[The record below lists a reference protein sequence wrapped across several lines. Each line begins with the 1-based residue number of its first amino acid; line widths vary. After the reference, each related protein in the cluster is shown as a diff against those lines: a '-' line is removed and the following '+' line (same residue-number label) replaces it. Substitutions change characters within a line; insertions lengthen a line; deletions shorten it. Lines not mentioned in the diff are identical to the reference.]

1 MFMKPIRTWRKNRVG
16 QARGHKPKVWLAEA
30 VPGGTLTSEQIDLLR
45 RGLEELAD
53 LRLLAESTM
62 ESNQKRAYAYLRW
75 CKGNHLKAVPCSA
88 DQAEN
93 YLRHLLEAK
102 NLRSSDYLRSILSSA
117 IVWLHRLIG
126 DEDFVIPKRCFRLI
140 RAGLKLGELHHPE
153 PSDPITAKVLTD
165 LTRKLNINDRNE
177 AVVLLGVMIGYDTAL
192 RCSEML
198 SLRKEDMTLHD
209 DGSATVFVRKTKTD
223 QTMRGAVKNLSRT
236 TVSFMI
242 RFYALHGGQDSAY
255 LVPKLSQ
262 RGTPYVT
269 NQWSR
274 LLRAALDKYGYSN
287 ISTHGMRVGWAHDAF
302 NNGVDAVRACQYVGW
317 VGLDRFAY
325 YNRNNIA
332 LDVGRSLAGAVG
344 R

>member
-1 MFMKPIRTWRKNRVG
+1 MLKQIRTWKKHRVG
-16 QARGHKPKVWLAEA
+16 QARGHKPKLWLAEA
-30 VPGGTLTSEQIDLLR
+30 VPGGVLSKEQVEMLR
-45 RGLEELAD
+45 DSICEIAE
-53 LRLLAESTM
+53 LRLLADTTLET
-62 ESNQKRAYAYLRW
+62 NQQRVYAYLSW
-75 CKGNHLKAVPCSA
+75 CKGNHLKAAPCSP

-102 NLRSSDYLRSILSSA
+102 NLRSSDHLKSILSSA
-117 IVWLHRLIG
+117 IVWLHRLLG
-126 DEDFVIPKRCFRLI
+126 DDDFALPKRCYRLI

-153 PSDPITAKVLTD
+153 PSEPVTAAVLND
-165 LTRKLNINDRNE
+165 LARKFNINDRNE
-177 AVVLLGVMIGYDTAL
+177 AVALLGAMIGYDTAL
-192 RCSEML
+192 RCSEIL
-198 SLRKEDMTLHD
+198 NLRRSDMTIHD

-236 TVSFMI
+236 TLAYMV
-242 RFYALHGGQDSAY
+242 RFHALHGGHNSTY
-255 LVPKLSQ
+255 LVPKHT
-262 RGTPYVT
+262 GPDTPYVPA
-269 NQWSR
+269 QWSR
-274 LLRAALDKYGYSN
+274 LLRAALDKYGYYN

-317 VGLDRFAY
+317 AGLDRFAY